1 MSSIYSELPF
11 LCILI
16 HAIIFERSQANVS
29 SLSIYILIFSLC
41 AVSVLSDLY
50 LMAMQY
56 YLVSFVL
63 DKNSKKYQLGVRLTN
78 YEFSSNLLDTT
89 SRQHQSLKTK
99 LEDSVRNYLL
109 NFINSFM
116 FTKF

>member
-1 MSSIYSELPF
+1 MSSIYSELPL

-29 SLSIYILIFSLC
+29 S
-41 AVSVLSDLY
+41 
-50 LMAMQY
+50 MQY
-56 YLVSFVL
+56 HLVSFVL
-63 DKNSKKYQLGVRLTN
+63 DKNSKKYKLGVRLTN

-99 LEDSVRNYLL
+99 LKDSVRNYIL